1 LFLMTPDALDYSI
14 VIPTYKRPAQLAR
27 CLAAIE
33 SLDFP
38 RDRFEVLV
46 VDDGSDDPPTELI
59 AALGQSLD
67 IRLVCARHGGPASAR
82 NTGARLAR
90 GRYLVFTDD
99 DCAPHRDWL
108 AAIDRWTSASDGT
121 VAFGG
126 QTVNLLAD
134 NVYATA
140 SQSIVEFLYHYF
152 GDHPTS
158 RRFFTTNNLV
168 VPRDQFM
175 EIDGFDEGFELA
187 AGEDRDLC
195 ERWRSSGRELQYA
208 PDVLVDHAHRLTF
221 TRFNRQHFNY
231 GRGAFD
237 LHKSRA
243 RRGDGSLRIEPARFY
258 YQLVTYPM
266 RRAHGARRLPLAG
279 LHFWSQVAYV
289 SGYLFERIRRGWN
302 VEAEAPVIAPVRGS
316 TDRADA
322 PADQSSMSG
331 AA

>member
-1 LFLMTPDALDYSI
+1 MTRNVLEYSI
-14 VIPTYKRPAQLAR
+14 IIPTYKRPAQLAR

-33 SLDFP
+33 ALEFA
-38 RDRFEVLV
+38 RDRFEVIV
-46 VDDGSDDPPTELI
+46 VDDGSDDPPNELI
-59 AALGQSLD
+59 RGLSRVLD
-67 IRLVCARHGGPASAR
+67 IRLVCARHGGPARAR
-82 NTGARLAR
+82 NTGALCAR

-126 QTVNLLAD
+126 QTVNVLAD
-134 NVYATA
+134 NVYASA

-152 GDHPTS
+152 GDHPAS

-195 ERWRSSGRELQYA
+195 ERWRSSGRDLQFA
-208 PDVLVDHAHRLTF
+208 PDVLVDHAHRLTLA
-221 TRFNRQHFNY
+221 RFNRQHFNY

-243 RRGDGSLRIEPARFY
+243 RRGDGSLKVEPAQFY
-258 YQLVTYPM
+258 YRLVTYPL
-266 RRAHGARRLPLAG
+266 RTVKGARALPLAA
-279 LHFWSQVAYV
+279 LHFWSQVSYV
-289 SGYLFERIRRGWN
+289 SGYFFERIRRGWN
-302 VEAEAPVIAPVRGS
+302 VESGS
-316 TDRADA
+316 PAGGSIRRSLDHADTRADE
-322 PADQSSMSG
+322 SSMSG